1 VKKPYNGYMSIHILS
16 PEVASQIAAG
26 EVVER
31 PASVI
36 KELIENSLDAEAK
49 RILIT
54 YQEAGRRL
62 IEVMD
67 DGMGIPADQLH
78 LALSRHATSKLSD
91 VSDLFSIATL
101 GFRGEALASIGSV
114 SRMKIISRSRDSETG
129 AKILVDAGI
138 SSPLETV
145 AAPVGTSVS
154 VEDLFFNVPARLK
167 FLKKDITE
175 KRSMDA
181 LVRRYALAYPQVRF
195 NLNDGKSPILET
207 TGDGNQ
213 RSILANLYGV
223 EAASQMLEVMAE
235 DESMRLSGF
244 ISPISLTRS
253 NRRDITFFVNGRW
266 VQDTSLTTALVNA
279 YHSLLMVARYPMAV
293 LFLGIEPSEVDVNV
307 HPAKAEV
314 RFRDNNAVFSFIQ
327 RASRR
332 ALLAYSPIQPYQ
344 SQKSWG
350 GSTPTSTQID
360 PAWNFSGDNTINGSS
375 VNKPSEIGQLPET
388 MPLAGSTMPLLRL
401 VGQVGLT
408 YLVAEGPDGLYLVD
422 QHAAHE
428 RVLFE
433 KLITQRSNQEKLSQT
448 LLSPVSVAFPPEQA
462 RLIVEQLPLLEKFGF
477 KVELFG
483 PGNFRIRAIPALFG
497 NGNPADSLKAIVEN
511 FEEDEEPLKGK
522 IESLIAGRVCKKLA
536 IKAGQSLSNEEQRSL
551 LVDLEA
557 CISPRTCP
565 HGRPTMIHLSVDLL
579 ERQFGRKG
587 AR

>member
-1 VKKPYNGYMSIHILS
+1 MSIHILP

-36 KELIENSLDAEAK
+36 KELVENSLDANAH
-49 RILIT
+49 RIQIT
-54 YQEAGRRL
+54 YLEAGHRL
-62 IEVMD
+62 IEVVD
-67 DGMGIPADQLH
+67 DGLGIPTDQLH
-78 LALSRHATSKLSD
+78 LALSRHATSKLQN

-114 SRMKIISRSRDSETG
+114 SRLKIISRSRESETG
-129 AKILVDAGI
+129 AKILVEAGI
-138 SSPLETV
+138 SSPMEVV
-145 AAPVGTSVS
+145 AAPIGTSVL
-154 VEDLFFNVPARLK
+154 VEDLFYNVPARLK

-175 KRSMDA
+175 KRAIDA
-181 LVRRYALAYPQVRF
+181 LVRRYALAYPQIRF
-195 NLNDGKSPILET
+195 NLSDGKSAILET
-207 TGDGNQ
+207 TGDGD
-213 RSILANLYGV
+213 RRAILANLYGV
-223 EAASQMLEVMAE
+223 DIASQMLEVMAD
-235 DESMRLSGF
+235 DELMKLTGF

-279 YHSLLMVARYPMAV
+279 YHSLLMVARYPMAI
-293 LFLGIEPSEVDVNV
+293 LFLAIEPSEVDVNV

-314 RFRDNNAVFSFIQ
+314 RFRDNNAVFSFVQ

-332 ALLAYSPIQPYQ
+332 ALLAYSPIPSLQ
-344 SQKSWG
+344 SPKFWG
-350 GSTPTSTQID
+350 DSNPRTTQID
-360 PAWNFSGDNTINGSS
+360 PAWNFSGN
-375 VNKPSEIGQLPET
+375 NKLDQISANERSEIDQTLET
-388 MPLAGSTMPLLRL
+388 MPLAGSKMPLLRL

-422 QHAAHE
+422 QHASHE

-433 KLITQRSNQEKLSQT
+433 KLIDQLANQEISSQT
-448 LLSPVSVAFPPEQA
+448 LLSPVSVTFPPDQA
-462 RLIVEQLPLLEKFGF
+462 RLVEEQLPLLEKFGF
-477 KVELFG
+477 TVELFG
-483 PGNFRIRAIPALFG
+483 PGNFQVRAIPALFG
-497 NGNPADSLKAIVEN
+497 NGNPADALKAIVED

-522 IESLIAGRVCKKLA
+522 LESLIAARVCKKLA
-536 IKAGQSLSNEEQRSL
+536 IKAGQSLSVEEQKSL

-557 CISPRTCP
+557 CNSPRTCP
-565 HGRPTMIHLSVDLL
+565 HGRPTMIHLSVDML